1 MDKFTTH
8 QGIGAPLRRADVNT
22 DDIIPARFLKSVL
35 RTGFGQALF
44 ANWRY
49 AVGDRVP
56 DPAFVL
62 NQPAYVGASVLV
74 AGDNFGCGSSREH
87 APWALG
93 EYGFRCIV
101 APSFADIFY
110 NNCFN
115 NGILPVILDGREVDE
130 LLDRLT
136 GEVPRTVLI
145 DLPEQAVHCDG
156 KTYRFAIDPFRKAAM
171 IDGLDN
177 VAWTL
182 SHASEIATYEQTRR
196 AEAPWLF
203 AAQGASDQVPRADWP
218 TQQGA
223 NA

>member
-8 QGIGAPLRRADVNT
+8 RGVAAPLRRAAVNT

-35 RTGFGQALF
+35 RTGYGQALF

-49 AVGDRVP
+49 VLGDRVP
-56 DPAFVL
+56 DPEFVL
-62 NQPAYVGASVLV
+62 NQPKCAGASVLV

-115 NGILPVILDGREVDE
+115 NGILPVILDSSEVDE

-136 GEVPRTVLI
+136 GEVPRMVMI
-145 DLPEQAVHCDG
+145 DLPGQAVHFDG
-156 KTYRFAIDPFRKAAM
+156 KTYRFAIDPFRKTAM

-182 SHASEIATYEQTRR
+182 SHAREIASYEQTRR
-196 AEAPWLF
+196 GEAPWLF
-203 AAQGASDQVPRADWP
+203 ATSGASYLVPRIDRP

-223 NA
+223 DA